1 MQSGKPMFSTIFPYS
16 KLLKMWLYSKLKLW
30 SSCGTPENSHL
41 YCFWHTNNS
50 RLLFPTGKKGCNDKK
65 TWVLTFKTISS
76 PHLPQGPHLSHVQLI
91 NVWRVC
97 SDIDCE
103 QSFFFLQLATRES
116 ERCLILTLGLICFC
130 RVVRI
135 YIKNIYITHNTIQWH
150 RYLTL
155 AGDNMLVRFLPRLS
169 CLMGTSKNKRCNGS
183 ENTIKQTNRTM
194 AMHVRYKSLYISLPF
209 SAQPQPQMTQVCV
222 FWRTKM
228 TAANVSHFHLELND
242 GVTYLAWTGSETN
255 SRIES

>member
-1 MQSGKPMFSTIFPYS
+1 MQRLKLWWVMQSGKPMFSTIFPYS

-97 SDIDCE
+97 SEIDCE

-116 ERCLILTLGLICFC
+116 ERCLFFLQLTAT
-130 RVVRI
+130 RESEAAR
-135 YIKNIYITHNTIQWH
+135 
-150 RYLTL
+150 RE
-155 AGDNMLVRFLPRLS
+155 
-169 CLMGTSKNKRCNGS
+169 KRG
-183 ENTIKQTNRTM
+183 R
-194 AMHVRYKSLYISLPF
+194 
-209 SAQPQPQMTQVCV
+209 
-222 FWRTKM
+222 
-228 TAANVSHFHLELND
+228 
-242 GVTYLAWTGSETN
+242 
-255 SRIES
+255 